1 MGFFDRIFNAINEF
15 IFAPSREDIR
25 ERAFEKRERDA
36 ELQRE
41 FPSFRQFQERVDTER
56 IAEEIRDID
65 EKEVEEEEEIF
76 FRKMVKT
83 GKSGKDTRKI
93 FAYTFERAY
102 QPTREDELVEEW
114 EIMGYGVQTEYGYT
128 REEWNMMG
136 KDWNFVTEG
145 DDINI
150 RVGAE

>member
-1 MGFFDRIFNAINEF
+1 MGFFARIINFFRIEF
-15 IFAPSREDIR
+15 REEPPAEEPIQTPLQDEIKELRQELADLRR
-25 ERAFEKRERDA
+25 ELAERD
-36 ELQRE
+36 
-41 FPSFRQFQERVDTER
+41 
-56 IAEEIRDID
+56 IEEVRDID
-65 EKEVEEEEEIF
+65 EEEIEEEEEIF

-93 FAYTFERAY
+93 FAYTFEQAY
-102 QPTREDELVEEW
+102 QPTREDNLVEEW

-128 REEWNMMG
+128 REEWNIMG

>member
-1 MGFFDRIFNAINEF
+1 MGFFDRIINFFRIEPIEEPPADAEIQSF
-15 IFAPSREDIR
+15 KDEIQELREELAELRR
-25 ERAFEKRERDA
+25 ELAERD
-36 ELQRE
+36 
-41 FPSFRQFQERVDTER
+41 
-56 IAEEIRDID
+56 IEEVRDID
-65 EKEVEEEEEIF
+65 EEEVEEEEEIF
-76 FRKMVKT
+76 YRKMVKT

-93 FAYTFERAY
+93 FAYTFESDY
-102 QPTREDELVEEW
+102 TDTRESELVEEW

>member
-1 MGFFDRIFNAINEF
+1 MGFFDRIINFFRIE
-15 IFAPSREDIR
+15 PREEPPADAEIQSFRDEIDELR
-25 ERAFEKRERDA
+25 EELADLRRELAERD
-36 ELQRE
+36 
-41 FPSFRQFQERVDTER
+41 
-56 IAEEIRDID
+56 IEEIRDID
-65 EKEVEEEEEIF
+65 EKEVEEKEEIF

-83 GKSGKDTRKI
+83 GKSKEDTRKI
-93 FAYTFERAY
+93 FAYTFEQAY